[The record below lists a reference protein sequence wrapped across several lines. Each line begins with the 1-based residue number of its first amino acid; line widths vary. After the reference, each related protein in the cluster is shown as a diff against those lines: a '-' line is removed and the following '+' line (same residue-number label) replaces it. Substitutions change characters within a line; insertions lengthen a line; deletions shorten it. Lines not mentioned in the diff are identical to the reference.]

1 MDSDYLLEWLKLAA
15 LRNCQQ
21 SYSSISVTRWLNLP
35 GNRHFGRTIWQ
46 NGSSLPTTLRPSHLS
61 NFEHLIESYHGSA
74 PHIQTSESTTW
85 FEILC
90 DKSRTWAKPG
100 EGVGIGGNGCG
111 WLELTENVVMSNMC
125 AKSALKPVINVTE
138 AIKPSCLAKIF
149 GKKRRCWVFMWPNY
163 HFRTQKSVP

>member
-1 MDSDYLLEWLKLAA
+1 MIVLTHPYLPTKFWEQTNSYVPEDRWKRTEMDSDYLLEYLKLAA

-74 PHIQTSESTTW
+74 PHIQTSESKLLLHGSKICVIKV
-85 FEILC
+85 EPEP
-90 DKSRTWAKPG
+90 S
-100 EGVGIGGNGCG
+100 
-111 WLELTENVVMSNMC
+111 LTRVWE
-125 AKSALKPVINVTE
+125 
-138 AIKPSCLAKIF
+138 
-149 GKKRRCWVFMWPNY
+149 
-163 HFRTQKSVP
+163 